1 MTTHMTEIAL
11 IGRAIAQ
18 IAAFGRKQAHIGHLD
33 TKKLHPRYAPATQ
46 TPGGP
51 SKKVKSLVGAV
62 R

>member
-1 MTTHMTEIAL
+1 MTAHLTEIAL

-33 TKKLHPRYAPATQ
+33 TKKVHPRYAPATQ

-51 SKKVKSLVGAV
+51 NKQVKSLEREVG
-62 R
+62 